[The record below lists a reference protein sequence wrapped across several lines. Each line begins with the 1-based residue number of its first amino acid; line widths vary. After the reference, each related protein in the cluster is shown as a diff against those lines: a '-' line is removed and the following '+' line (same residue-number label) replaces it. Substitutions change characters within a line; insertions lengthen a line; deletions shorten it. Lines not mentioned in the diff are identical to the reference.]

1 MFTDWFSGELLVT
14 YVRSVHK
21 DRIDYVGTCLLRQR
35 YLPLVVRQRLH
46 EWVRFARHLE
56 QQALDVPTSIHDPRV
71 QDYLKVRFP
80 TGCASRRRGIYASVR
95 IFIDTDSE
103 GRFNRRVR
111 APQQPTNTLYEQA
124 VPSYLEFLQNQRGV
138 SSKTVS
144 KRAFQLGVFTRYL
157 ERVGVAAWKE
167 VQASTLRA
175 FLTTQLPDRQPATRL
190 SYASTLRTFYRCAY
204 LQGLVERDLSV
215 AVSAVRQYRLAGV
228 PDIMSEDEVSA
239 LLESVD
245 RSTTVG
251 KRDYV
256 VLLLAARYG
265 MRPGDI
271 RQLRLDHIQW
281 RRQQIALQ
289 QSKTGRLL
297 LLPLLPEV
305 SDALIDYLRHGRPK
319 TEFRTVFVR
328 HRAPYEPFLP
338 NNNLSSIFRAA
349 LQRGGLADRLGRKGL
364 YLLRHTLAT
373 RMLSAGSSIKTIGDV
388 LGHVSLSST
397 LIYTKVD
404 LPHLNGVAMSLEDL
418 LR

>member
-1 MFTDWFSGELLVT
+1 
-14 YVRSVHK
+14 
-21 DRIDYVGTCLLRQR
+21 
-35 YLPLVVRQRLH
+35 
-46 EWVRFARHLE
+46 
-56 QQALDVPTSIHDPRV
+56 
-71 QDYLKVRFP
+71 
-80 TGCASRRRGIYASVR
+80 
-95 IFIDTDSE
+95 
-103 GRFNRRVR
+103 
-111 APQQPTNTLYEQA
+111 
-124 VPSYLEFLQNQRGV
+124 
-138 SSKTVS
+138 
-144 KRAFQLGVFTRYL
+144 
-157 ERVGVAAWKE
+157 
-167 VQASTLRA
+167 
-175 FLTTQLPDRQPATRL
+175 
-190 SYASTLRTFYRCAY
+190 
-204 LQGLVERDLSV
+204 
-215 AVSAVRQYRLAGV
+215 
-228 PDIMSEDEVSA
+228 
-239 LLESVD
+239 
-245 RSTTVG
+245 
-251 KRDYV
+251 V

-271 RQLRLDHIQW
+271 RQLRLDHLQW

-305 SDALIDYLRHGRPK
+305 SDALIDHLRHGRPK